1 MPGAVPGGSGEAL
14 SSVGVRTLPG
24 LWLPRAG
31 GFSAAAG
38 GDRCWWDAGQETA
51 PAAASGAGG
60 EGEEPASCWGGGFCP
75 SQGTPR
81 SRKPTWPGNPMC
93 KGQQRG
99 LVGLQVNFSSTLW
112 REELRERSPNHL
124 LLGLSGAGSQGCVGA
139 GTARFG
145 AAPPAAHAPMGSAA
159 PCCTAGS
166 PRDGGRGCGAAPH
179 RGSGT
184 SGVLQ
189 AAWCWSGFS
198 LLWCHSRDVSPPL
211 CPSPGVQ
218 RLVLSL
224 SHL

>member
-1 MPGAVPGGSGEAL
+1 ML
-14 SSVGVRTLPG
+14 VGC
-24 LWLPRAG
+24 WAG
-31 GFSAAAG
+31 NSL
-38 GDRCWWDAGQETA
+38 
-51 PAAASGAGG
+51 
-60 EGEEPASCWGGGFCP
+60 SCWERGWRRRRGACIVLGGGFCP

-112 REELRERSPNHL
+112 REELRERSANHL

-145 AAPPAAHAPMGSAA
+145 AAPPAAHTPMGSAA

-179 RGSGT
+179 RGSRDQRPAGCCRLHGAGEVFPCFDATAGT
-184 SGVLQ
+184 CPTPVPLSWCAETCVVVVPSLEGCLAVVAWWSRRGAILGVELLSEPLP
-189 AAWCWSGFS
+189 AA
-198 LLWCHSRDVSPPL
+198 
-211 CPSPGVQ
+211 
-218 RLVLSL
+218 
-224 SHL
+224 

>member
-1 MPGAVPGGSGEAL
+1 
-14 SSVGVRTLPG
+14 
-24 LWLPRAG
+24 
-31 GFSAAAG
+31 
-38 GDRCWWDAGQETA
+38 
-51 PAAASGAGG
+51 
-60 EGEEPASCWGGGFCP
+60 
-75 SQGTPR
+75 
-81 SRKPTWPGNPMC
+81 MC

-179 RGSGT
+179 
-184 SGVLQ
+184 
-189 AAWCWSGFS
+189 
-198 LLWCHSRDVSPPL
+198 
-211 CPSPGVQ
+211 
-218 RLVLSL
+218 
-224 SHL
+224 